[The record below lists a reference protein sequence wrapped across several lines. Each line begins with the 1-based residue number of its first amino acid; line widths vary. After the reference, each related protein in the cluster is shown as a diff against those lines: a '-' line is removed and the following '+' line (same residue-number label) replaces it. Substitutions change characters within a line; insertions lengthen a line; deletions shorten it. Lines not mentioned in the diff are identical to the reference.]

1 MEIKIEIGTRGDRL
15 KFRKTY
21 TREFLEDK
29 GVMQLNND
37 SGPYSPWAVH
47 TKHGWMC
54 SFSDHD
60 VLTYMGHGIWDLRV
74 AKENKLT
81 DEEEE
86 KPLIKHEIKVRST
99 DGRDQKRIR
108 SRQ

>member
-29 GVMQLNND
+29 GLMQLNND
-37 SGPYSPWAVH
+37 SFGPYSPWAVH

-74 AKENKLT
+74 HKPS
-81 DEEEE
+81 EEE
-86 KPLIKHEIKVRST
+86 KELLEENRRYGVLK
-99 DGRDQKRIR
+99 
-108 SRQ
+108 

>member
-29 GVMQLNND
+29 GLMQLND
-37 SGPYSPWAVH
+37 SFGPYSPWAVH
-47 TKHGWMC
+47 TKLGWMC

-60 VLTYMGHGIWDLRV
+60 VLTYMGHGIWDLKPYKA
-74 AKENKLT
+74 AKSEDDDN
-81 DEEEE
+81 
-86 KPLIKHEIKVRST
+86 PLVKGVNIGLYERKFN
-99 DGRDQKRIR
+99 
-108 SRQ
+108 

>member
-29 GVMQLNND
+29 GLMQLKD
-37 SGPYSPWAVH
+37 SCGPYRPWAVH
-47 TKHGWMC
+47 TKHGWIC

-60 VLTYMGHGIWDLRV
+60 VLTYMGHGIWDLKV
-74 AKENKLT
+74 YKPSEKEKKLL
-81 DEEEE
+81 EE
-86 KPLIKHEIKVRST
+86 I
-99 DGRDQKRIR
+99 DGMEF
-108 SRQ
+108 

>member
-29 GVMQLNND
+29 GLMQLNND
-37 SGPYSPWAVH
+37 SFGPYSPWAVH

-74 AKENKLT
+74 AEETKIT
-81 DEEEE
+81 DEE
-86 KPLIKHEIKVRST
+86 L
-99 DGRDQKRIR
+99 KRALLEPDKEF
-108 SRQ
+108 

>member
-1 MEIKIEIGTRGDRL
+1 MEIKIEIGTRGYRV

-29 GVMQLNND
+29 GLMQLDNG
-37 SGPYSPWAVH
+37 SFGPYSPWAVH

-54 SFSDHD
+54 SFNDHD

-74 AKENKLT
+74 YKPSEKERKL
-81 DEEEE
+81 
-86 KPLIKHEIKVRST
+86 
-99 DGRDQKRIR
+99 QKKIDDMEF
-108 SRQ
+108 

>member
-21 TREFLEDK
+21 TREFLEYK
-29 GVMQLNND
+29 GLMQLND
-37 SGPYSPWAVH
+37 SFGPYSPWAVH
-47 TKHGWMC
+47 TKLGWMC

-74 AKENKLT
+74 HKPSEDMEHEYKA
-81 DEEEE
+81 EELL
-86 KPLIKHEIKVRST
+86 PLIEHEIKVRSK
-99 DGRDQKRIR
+99 DGRD
-108 SRQ
+108 

>member
-1 MEIKIEIGTRGDRL
+1 MEIKIEIGTRGYRV

-29 GVMQLNND
+29 GLMQLNND

-47 TKHGWMC
+47 TKLGWMC

-60 VLTYMGHGIWDLRV
+60 VLTYMGHGIWDL
-74 AKENKLT
+74 
-81 DEEEE
+81 
-86 KPLIKHEIKVRST
+86 KPIKQQKVKMT
-99 DGRDQKRIR
+99 ITPGKGVNIGLYGREFN
-108 SRQ
+108 

>member
-1 MEIKIEIGTRGDRL
+1 MEIKIEIDTRGDRL

-29 GVMQLNND
+29 GLMQLNND

-47 TKHGWMC
+47 TKLGWMC

-74 AKENKLT
+74 HKPSEDMEHEYKA
-81 DEEEE
+81 EELLPSIE
-86 KPLIKHEIKVRST
+86 HEIKVRSK
-99 DGRDQKRIR
+99 DGRDQK
-108 SRQ
+108 

>member
-47 TKHGWMC
+47 TKLGWMC

-60 VLTYMGHGIWDLRV
+60 VLTYMGHGIWDLKPYKA
-74 AKENKLT
+74 AKSEDDDNPPGKGV
-81 DEEEE
+81 
-86 KPLIKHEIKVRST
+86 KY
-99 DGRDQKRIR
+99 RIIR
-108 SRQ
+108 KKIN